1 MTGASKAAETV
12 AMVAV
17 AMAAAMATARMV
29 VAMAAMAAAA
39 TMVEVER
46 VLQGPQLQWRAV
58 RPHSE

>member
-1 MTGASKAAETV
+1 
-12 AMVAV
+12 MVAV